1 MEFFSCNEL
10 ARHRKGIEGEFFP
23 ILVTTNK
30 TNYLLIEF
38 TKKNTFVITAELIS
52 RANCKFIYFL

>member
-1 MEFFSCNEL
+1 MNWPDTE
-10 ARHRKGIEGEFFP
+10 KGIEGEFFP